1 MRQESEM
8 SSSALISFLSQL
20 LDSNNEVYKQMSS
33 AMRKMAVIDAAEN
46 ICEQIL
52 VNSK

>member
-1 MRQESEM
+1 
-8 SSSALISFLSQL
+8 
-20 LDSNNEVYKQMSS
+20 MSS